1 MRYQLNDMP
10 VEMEV
15 GDIHTRAFDH
25 AGVYT
30 RHIQLPAGTDFT
42 PLLKGLENDHCQCP
56 HYGYILEGS
65 ITVRYED
72 GTEETNTAGDAY
84 VWRAGH
90 TGWTDTGVT
99 FIEMSPTEEI
109 MPVLEHLSKQL
120 VG

>member
-10 VEMEV
+10 VELEV
-15 GDIHTRAFDH
+15 GEIHTRAFDH
-25 AGVYT
+25 DDIYT

-56 HYGYILEGS
+56 HWGYIVDGS

-72 GTEETNTAGDAY
+72 GTEETNNAGDAY
-84 VWRAGH
+84 VWPAGH

-99 FIEMSPTEEI
+99 FIEFSHTNEI
-109 MPVLEHLSKQL
+109 TPVLEHLAKQL